1 MAETIKLDVASWKI
15 KQVER
20 SKGRMKFQIKLNKME
35 TESFKVFTETVK
47 PEEVSQ
53 DDFIKS
59 IFLTGIESMN
69 QKIMSMVE
77 EYAKENPEDFKAQLV
92 EMKEANAS
100 GTSEA
105 ESKGS
110 EIEIVE

>member
-1 MAETIKLDVASWKI
+1 MGETIKLNVESWKI
-15 KQVER
+15 KQEDR
-20 SKGRMKFQIKLNKME
+20 SRGRMKFQIKLNKNE

-47 PEEVSQ
+47 PDEVSQ
-53 DDFIKS
+53 DDFVKS

-92 EMKEANAS
+92 EMQDLEASAAS
-100 GTSEA
+100 KKSTKD
-105 ESKGS
+105 SKT
-110 EIEIVE
+110 EIVK

>member
-20 SKGRMKFQIKLNKME
+20 SKGRMKFQIKLNKNE
-35 TESFKVFTETVK
+35 SESFKIFSETVK

-53 DDFIKS
+53 DDFVKS

-77 EYAKENPEDFKAQLV
+77 EYANKNPEDFKAQLV
-92 EMKEANAS
+92 EMQDMEAS
-100 GTSEA
+100 GVPEEET
-105 ESKGS
+105 KGS
-110 EIEIVE
+110 KIEIVE

>member
-1 MAETIKLDVASWKI
+1 MKETIKLDVESWKI
-15 KQVER
+15 KQIER
-20 SKGRMKFQIKLNKME
+20 SKGRMKFQIKLNKVE
-35 TESFKVFTETVK
+35 TESFKTFTETVK
-47 PEEVSQ
+47 PDEVSQ
-53 DDFIKS
+53 DDFVKS
-59 IFLTGIESMN
+59 IFLTGIEAMN

-92 EMKEANAS
+92 EMRDTATS
-100 GTSEA
+100 GVPEE